1 MADVG
6 VPYALATPARTIP
19 FNDDSA
25 DQYYITE
32 IGGLAVPTIRA
43 PIDNVPLGDGGLVH
57 DFWKGPRHLS
67 IEGVLL
73 IQSTRVQDTVVD
85 IRNQMEDALV
95 FVLESILRA
104 DGTLTYPPT
113 GAGARSLTVRHDIPL
128 EFRHVENYLL
138 ISFTFGLVAAEPDWS
153 GSS

>member
-6 VPYALATPARTIP
+6 VQYSLTTPAGTIV

-73 IQSTRVQDTVVD
+73 IESTRVMNSIVD
-85 IRNQMEDALV
+85 IRNQMEDDLV
-95 FVLESILRA
+95 FVLESILRD
-104 DGTLTYPPT
+104 DGTLTYTPT

-128 EFRHVENYLL
+128 EFRHQDNYLL
-138 ISFTFGLVAAEPDWS
+138 VSFTFGLVAAEPDWS

>member
-6 VPYALATPARTIP
+6 VPYSLATPVGTIV

-25 DQYYITE
+25 DQFYITE

-57 DFWKGPRHLS
+57 DFWKGPRHLA

-73 IQSTRVQDTVVD
+73 IESTRVMDSIVD
-85 IRNQMEDALV
+85 IRNQMEDDLV
-95 FVLESILRA
+95 FVLESILRD
-104 DGTLTYPPT
+104 DGALTYTPP

-128 EFRHVENYLL
+128 EFRHAGNYRLP
-138 ISFTFGLVAAEPDWS
+138 SFPSALASTPPA
-153 GSS
+153 